1 MPAKLAKGQ
10 IVWEGQFSVHKVFV
24 RSWHGDGSTV
34 GFLAPLGRHRGR
46 GSIMKVNVIFLS
58 GALVAGV
65 LFAANARA
73 EDTTAGD
80 LMITGAWCRAA
91 PATSDLANCFVT
103 IENKGAAA
111 DRLVGA
117 STAAAEKVEIRQ
129 LNESGGGLTDKPVDG
144 GLPISAGDKAVLAPG
159 GYHIALMNT
168 KVALKK
174 GAKQAIDLQ
183 FDKAGKATVNF
194 DVLAA
199 SSKGPPAPK
208 AGATMMKKK

>member
-1 MPAKLAKGQ
+1 MKAGMIFSSAILLAG
-10 IVWEGQFSVHKVFV
+10 
-24 RSWHGDGSTV
+24 T
-34 GFLAPLGRHRGR
+34 
-46 GSIMKVNVIFLS
+46 
-58 GALVAGV
+58 
-65 LFAANARA
+65 LFAGTARA
-73 EDTTAGD
+73 EDTKAGD
-80 LMITGAWCRAA
+80 LMISGAWCRAA
-91 PATSDLANCFVT
+91 PAASDLANCYVT

-111 DRLVGA
+111 DRLVSA

-129 LNESGGGLTDKPVDG
+129 VNETGGGLTDKPVDG

-168 KVALKK
+168 KVALKR

-183 FDKAGKATVNF
+183 FDKAGKASVNF

-208 AGATMMKKK
+208 ADATMMKKK

>member
-1 MPAKLAKGQ
+1 MKL
-10 IVWEGQFSVHKVFV
+10 V
-24 RSWHGDGSTV
+24 RLLFGS
-34 GFLAPLGRHRGR
+34 
-46 GSIMKVNVIFLS
+46 M
-58 GALVAGV
+58 LVVGV
-65 LFAANARA
+65 LPAATAQA
-73 EDTTAGD
+73 EDTKAGD
-80 LMITGAWCRAA
+80 LMISVAWCRAA

-103 IENKGAAA
+103 IENKGTAA

-168 KVALKK
+168 KVALKR

-183 FDKAGKATVNF
+183 FEKAGKATVNF
-194 DVLAA
+194 EVLAA

-208 AGATMMKKK
+208 ADATMMKKK

>member
-1 MPAKLAKGQ
+1 
-10 IVWEGQFSVHKVFV
+10 
-24 RSWHGDGSTV
+24 
-34 GFLAPLGRHRGR
+34 
-46 GSIMKVNVIFLS
+46 MKAVMIFS
-58 GALVAGV
+58 GAT
-65 LFAANARA
+65 LFAGALLATTAQA
-73 EDTTAGD
+73 EDTKAGD
-80 LMITGAWCRAA
+80 LVISAAWCRAA
-91 PATSDLANCFVT
+91 PATSDLANCYVT
-103 IENKGAAA
+103 IENRGTAA

-129 LNESGGGLTDKPVDG
+129 VNETGGGLTDKPVDG

-168 KVALKK
+168 KVALKR

-183 FDKAGKATVNF
+183 FDKVGKATVNF

-208 AGATMMKKK
+208 ADATMMKKK